1 MNWGMN
7 WRMKTGVKTVQTIGY
22 TIMALTA
29 FAANSVLCRLAL
41 KDHTIDPAS
50 FTAVR
55 LFSGVFMFVILFSFK
70 ALPAN
75 RGLGK
80 KSTPW
85 AAALLL
91 FGYAI
96 SFSFAYVSLS
106 TGTGALLLF
115 GAVQLT
121 MIAISICSG
130 NKLQGYEWA
139 GVFISFVG
147 LAYLVAPAITTPSF
161 TGFLLMT
168 LAGIAWGL
176 YTVLGRGSTN
186 PLQDTAVNFFYSLPL
201 VVLLLL
207 ISWPSL
213 SLSWSGVILA
223 VMSGALASALG
234 YSLWYLALGSL
245 STVEA
250 AVVQLSV
257 PVIAAIGG
265 VLFVGEA
272 ISMRLVVACLLVVG
286 GILMVLRSSFNQAAT
301 NN

>member
-1 MNWGMN
+1 
-7 WRMKTGVKTVQTIGY
+7 MKTGVKTVQTIGY

-55 LFSGVFMFVILFSFK
+55 LLSGVFMFVILFSFK
-70 ALPAN
+70 ALPAD
-75 RGLGK
+75 RSSGK
-80 KSTPW
+80 KAASW

-121 MIAISICSG
+121 MIAISICNG
-130 NKLQGYEWA
+130 HKLQGYEWA
-139 GVFISFVG
+139 GVLISFAG
-147 LAYLVAPAITTPSF
+147 LAYLVAPSITTPSLASF
-161 TGFLLMT
+161 ILMT
-168 LAGIAWGL
+168 FAGIAWGI
-176 YTVLGRGSTN
+176 YTALGRGSTN

-213 SLSWSGVILA
+213 SISWSGAILA
-223 VMSGALASALG
+223 MMSGALASALG
-234 YSLWYLALGSL
+234 YSLWYLALGRL

-265 VLFVGEA
+265 VLFVAEA
-272 ISMRLVVACLLVVG
+272 ISMRLVIACLLVIG
-286 GILMVLRSSFNQAAT
+286 GILMVLRCRFNQAAP
-301 NN
+301 NH